1 MSFIHQE
8 ILEHFKANSWETM
21 QYKKNGVAVFTLWN
35 NDVFVAEGT
44 LLELS
49 NKAKQNTKNNV

>member
-1 MSFIHQE
+1 
-8 ILEHFKANSWETM
+8 M

>member
-1 MSFIHQE
+1 MAFIHQE

-49 NKAKQNTKNNV
+49 NKAKQNNV